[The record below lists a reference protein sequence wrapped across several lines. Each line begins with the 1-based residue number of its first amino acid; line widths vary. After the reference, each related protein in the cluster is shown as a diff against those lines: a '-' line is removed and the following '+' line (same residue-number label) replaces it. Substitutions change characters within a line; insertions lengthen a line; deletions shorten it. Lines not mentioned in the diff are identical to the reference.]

1 MDSQRRYFNPENDIN
16 NSNIKHFREGKE
28 EGLKEGLKEGERKKA
43 MEIARNLKTAGVDTA
58 VIQVTTGLTE
68 EEISQL

>member
-16 NSNIKHFREGKE
+16 NSNIKHFRDGKE
-28 EGLKEGLKEGERKKA
+28 EGLKEGERKKA